1 MTWQN
6 GEVIIYIYIYIY
18 IFSLDLLHKEGVQHV
33 FLPLTT
39 TISSL
44 LAIMAVGR
52 TTIVRP

>member
-6 GEVIIYIYIYIY
+6 GEVIIYIYIY

-33 FLPLTT
+33 FLSLTT